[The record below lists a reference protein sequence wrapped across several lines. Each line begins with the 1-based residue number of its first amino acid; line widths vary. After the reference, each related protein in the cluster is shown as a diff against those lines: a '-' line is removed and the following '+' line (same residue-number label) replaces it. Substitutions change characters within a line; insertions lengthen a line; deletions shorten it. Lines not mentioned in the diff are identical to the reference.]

1 MKKLFERL
9 GKELEDSGVEWS
21 INESSGDAA
30 LRLLING
37 IGPDGDGTILT
48 EISKV
53 PVENTDAGYYYYHT
67 NIARDI
73 DAQTIPAVLAKLNEI
88 NLQTVIGNFAILS
101 EERVMYHKYVLRT
114 PVVDEEALYKL
125 LDDTLVDVIATVD
138 NEFVD
143 LFLSLKAD

>member
-9 GKELEDSGVEWS
+9 GRELEENGVEWS
-21 INESSGDAA
+21 IDESKGDAA
-30 LRLLING
+30 LRLLIDG
-37 IGPDGDGTILT
+37 IGPDEDGTILI
-48 EISKV
+48 ELSKV

-67 NIARDI
+67 NIAMDI
-73 DAQTIPAVLAKLNEI
+73 EAPTIPAVLTKLNEI
-88 NLQTVIGNFAILS
+88 NLRTVVGNFGILS

-114 PVVDEEALYKL
+114 PVMDEEALYKL

-143 LFLSLKAD
+143 LFLALKTD

>member
-9 GKELEDSGVEWS
+9 GRELEKNGVEWT
-21 INESSGDAA
+21 IDESKGDAA
-30 LRLLING
+30 LRLLIEG
-37 IGPDGDGTILT
+37 IGPDEDGTILM

-67 NIARDI
+67 NVAMDI
-73 DAQTIPAVLAKLNEI
+73 DAQTIPAVLTKLNEI
-88 NLQTVIGNFAILS
+88 NLRTVVGNFAILS

-114 PVVDEEALYKL
+114 PVMDEEALYKL

-143 LFLSLKAD
+143 LFLALKTD